1 MLTLPF
7 PSRPILMH
15 PLLGLCVALLWA
27 LVLLAQSGCSALPA
41 AAESA
46 AATPEH
52 GSARTPVITAQQHR
66 AMGALLLTPAAGPN
80 WHYLHLPGKKKIA
93 FEPVLAAE
101 RPALR
106 VRARQSV
113 SILRQRFEP
122 ALTDVGQLDFSW
134 KASALPKGADLSDA
148 ERDDSAVRIVLS
160 FDGDRS
166 RLSPRTHRLSEMS
179 RLLTGEDLPY
189 ATLMYVWSPTH
200 PVGTVLHNPRT
211 DRIRK
216 LVVQSGAAEL
226 GRWGDHQRNVVADF
240 VLAFGEAPG
249 PLLALALM
257 SDTDNTASR
266 LDAWYG
272 ALRLSL
278 QAPPLSAP

>member
-1 MLTLPF
+1 
-7 PSRPILMH
+7 
-15 PLLGLCVALLWA
+15 
-27 LVLLAQSGCSALPA
+27 
-41 AAESA
+41 
-46 AATPEH
+46 
-52 GSARTPVITAQQHR
+52 
-66 AMGALLLTPAAGPN
+66 MGTLLLTPAAVPR
-80 WHYLHLPGKKKIA
+80 WEYLHLPGKKKA
-93 FEPVLAAE
+93 VFEPVVVAE

-106 VRARQSV
+106 VRAQQSV

-122 ALTDVGQLDFSW
+122 ALTDVGQLIFSW
-134 KASALPKGADLSDA
+134 KASALPLGADVSDA

-166 RLSPRTHRLSEMS
+166 RLTPRTHRLSEMT
-179 RLLTGEDLPY
+179 RLLTGEELPF

-216 LVVQSGAAEL
+216 LVVESGPAQL
-226 GRWGDHQRNVVADF
+226 GQWSDHQRNIPADF

-249 PLLALALM
+249 ALSGLALM

-266 LDAWYG
+266 LEAWFG

-278 QAPPLSAP
+278 LGPPSPWAPTEAGLGSAQPEQ